1 MQRIPIALAAAVLTL
16 ATVAT
21 PVTADGVRRAS
32 RGPTYYSREIS
43 HNQITPYY
51 VGYYGSRYSH
61 YRPDPVPSGYSD
73 RPFPRVYKDGC
84 WRYFEGVIFWACYD
98 FPRPDW

>member
-1 MQRIPIALAAAVLTL
+1 MRKSLIALAAAIL
-16 ATVAT
+16 AFVTVAM
-21 PVTADGVRRAS
+21 PEAADAARRA
-32 RGPTYYSREIS
+32 RAPYYSPEIS

-61 YRPDPVPSGYSD
+61 YRPDPVPSGNSY
-73 RPFPRVYKDGC
+73 RPYPRVYKDGC
-84 WRYFEGVIFWACYD
+84 WRYVEGVIFWACYD